1 MHSSEDHNLTQDA
14 LDADA
19 HAHGS
24 VGDNATPDVDDETA
38 NQLAE
43 AHSQMAYLA
52 AEFENY
58 KRQTNRRLEEATTRA
73 KRGVL
78 EDILPALDNFLLA
91 QKYAGSAQSAEQ
103 VKTGLD
109 YVAQQ
114 METAL
119 EQAGLEPIRAQ
130 GAMFDPAPARGH
142 RRSLRSRRGPRHRR
156 RRNAARLP
164 LRRPSAADKRGES
177 RKMKEERSGEVEG

>member
-1 MHSSEDHNLTQDA
+1 MHSAEDHLTQDA

-19 HAHGS
+19 HAHGA
-24 VGDNATPDVDDETA
+24 VPDNAAPDMDDEGA
-38 NQLAE
+38 NELAQ

-58 KRQTNRRLEEATTRA
+58 KRQTSRRIEEATSRA

-103 VKTGLD
+103 IKTGLD

-130 GAMFDPAPARGH
+130 GAAFDPALHEAIEEVSVPGATPGTVVEET
-142 RRSLRSRRGPRHRR
+142 RRGFRFGGQV
-156 RRNAARLP
+156 
-164 LRRPSAADKRGES
+164 LRTSVVKVAK
-177 RKMKEERSGEVEG
+177 